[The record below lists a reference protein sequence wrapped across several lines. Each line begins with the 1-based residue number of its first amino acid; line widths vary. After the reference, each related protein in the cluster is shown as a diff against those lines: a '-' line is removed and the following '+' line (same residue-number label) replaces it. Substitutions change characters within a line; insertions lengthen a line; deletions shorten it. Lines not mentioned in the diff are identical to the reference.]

1 MQRDTGSLFTSVLCL
16 RLDKEKPQEGV
27 NNWIIDDG
35 SLLSFVGDDA
45 GPTPIPTIC
54 PMEFSDV
61 PEDSTF
67 YPYIKC
73 LACRGVVSGYPDGTF
88 RPGNPVTRGQ
98 IAKIVSNAV
107 GLNDDP
113 EAQIFEDVTPD
124 STFYAYIERLAV
136 RGYMSGYACGGSDS
150 EAGGEPCV
158 PPANRPYFRPEGT
171 ATRGQIAKIV
181 ANAASLSDPITGQTF
196 EDVPPASTFYEYV
209 ERLERLGVVSG
220 YDCGRPNEPCVPPAN
235 RPYFRPNANVSR
247 GQSAKIVSST
257 FFPDCQTLVDMKK

>member
-1 MQRDTGSLFTSVLCL
+1 
-16 RLDKEKPQEGV
+16 
-27 NNWIIDDG
+27 
-35 SLLSFVGDDA
+35 
-45 GPTPIPTIC
+45 
-54 PMEFSDV
+54 
-61 PEDSTF
+61 
-67 YPYIKC
+67 
-73 LACRGVVSGYPDGTF
+73 VSGYPDGTF
-88 RPGNPVTRGQ
+88 RPSNPVTRGQ

-113 EAQIFEDVTPD
+113 EAQIFEDVPPD

-136 RGYMSGYACGGSDS
+136 RGYMSGYACGGNDS
-150 EAGGEPCV
+150 EAHDEPCV

-209 ERLERLGVVSG
+209 ERLERLDVVNG

-235 RPYFRPNANVSR
+235 RPYYRPNANVTR

-257 FFPDCQTLVDMKK
+257 FFPDCQTLVDMRK